1 MSEENVVASYIT
13 KYSQDIMLILVAGIP
28 AFIAISAQQNDSEIG
43 IFTQLAGIIWILYI
57 IIASYR
63 LYTSDEKGLFF
74 GFHTSVVSTYLLG
87 LLTSITIWKAAC
99 GDCDTFFFES
109 GGELF
114 IRLCQPFIAPG
125 LLLLINLLMVGDFGT
140 KGFSTG
146 VLISIPFCI
155 LSFFITGFIT
165 GMYGF

>member
-1 MSEENVVASYIT
+1 MSEENLVASYII
-13 KYSQDIMLILVAGIP
+13 KNFQDIALMLVATIS
-28 AFIAISAQQNDSEIG
+28 AVIAVSAQQNDSDIG
-43 IFTQLAGIIWILYI
+43 ISTQIAGVIWILYI

-63 LYTSDEKGLFF
+63 LSNTDERGLFF
-74 GFHTSVVSTYLLG
+74 GFHISVVSTYLLG

-99 GDCDTFFFES
+99 GDCNTFFFES
-109 GGELF
+109 GPDLF

-125 LLLLINLLMVGDFGT
+125 LLLFLSPFMDGDLGT
-140 KGFSTG
+140 KGFSIG
-146 VLISIPFCI
+146 VIISVPLCF